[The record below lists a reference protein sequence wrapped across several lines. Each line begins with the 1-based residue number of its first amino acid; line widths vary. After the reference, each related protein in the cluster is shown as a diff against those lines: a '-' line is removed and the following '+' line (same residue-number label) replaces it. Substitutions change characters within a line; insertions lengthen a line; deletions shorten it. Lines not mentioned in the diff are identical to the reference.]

1 MPEGPCRKNVNNR
14 RMILLIDN
22 YDSFVYNLARYL
34 TEMGQETCVLRNDR
48 VSVREVLEME
58 PAAIVLSPGP
68 CTPQEAGISVDLVRS
83 LPEDWPLL
91 GVCLGHQAIA
101 AAWGGE
107 VIRAPFPVHGRTSL
121 VYHDQTG
128 LFQNLPSPFRA
139 TRYHSLII
147 EEATLPGELC
157 ITARTGEGLPMAFSH
172 KDRPIVGVQ
181 FHPESVLTQNGR
193 LLLENFLFLA
203 GLEVRQSSPQE
214 LIMPPLTKDQL
225 VAPPLS
231 GRPLHW

>member
-1 MPEGPCRKNVNNR
+1 
-14 RMILLIDN
+14 MILLIDN

-48 VSVREVLEME
+48 VSVAEVLAME
-58 PAAIVLSPGP
+58 PEAIVLSPGP
-68 CTPQEAGISVDLVRS
+68 CTPKEAGISVDLVRS
-83 LPEDWPLL
+83 LPAVWPLL

-101 AAWGGE
+101 SSFGGGI
-107 VIRAPFPVHGRTSL
+107 VRAPEPVHGRTSL

-128 LFQNLPSPFRA
+128 LFQNLPSPMIA

-147 EEATLPGELC
+147 EEATLPEELE
-157 ITARTGEGLPMAFSH
+157 ITARTGDGLPMALAH
-172 KDRPIVGVQ
+172 KKKPIFGVQ

-193 LLLENFLFLA
+193 RLLENFLHLA
-203 GLEVRQSSPQE
+203 GLEVPQTSPKE
-214 LIMPPLTKDQL
+214 LIMPSVTKDQL
-225 VAPPLS
+225 IAPPPA